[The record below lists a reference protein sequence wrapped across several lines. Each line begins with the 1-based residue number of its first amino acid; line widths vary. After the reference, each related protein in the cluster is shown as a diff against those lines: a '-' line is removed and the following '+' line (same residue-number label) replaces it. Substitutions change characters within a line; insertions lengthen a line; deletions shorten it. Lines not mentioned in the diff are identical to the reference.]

1 MQVTSRGPLA
11 LIPHYFLGAPGSQS
25 WSVPAGFT
33 LLWSP
38 LCLHSSFPLTSSGL
52 HSKSDTGLGDPLPS
66 ITGSQQGLQKQLEE
80 AQCPGSATAG
90 RNPLAAGGAGPR
102 GIPWPGRRLPR
113 DTSLSSVPISTQQ
126 SHSSSK
132 MVSGNS
138 KHSLACSRHLSLS
151 TGGIFLPDAQEY
163 YS

>member
-1 MQVTSRGPLA
+1 MQVTSGGPLA
-11 LIPHYFLGAPGSQS
+11 PIPHYFLGAPGSQS
-25 WSVPAGFT
+25 WRIPAGFT

-52 HSKSDTGLGDPLPS
+52 CSKSDTGLGDPLPS
-66 ITGSQQGLQKQLEE
+66 ITGSQQGLQKQFEE
-80 AQCPGSATAG
+80 AQCRQKPAG
-90 RNPLAAGGAGPR
+90 GWCGGAG

-151 TGGIFLPDAQEY
+151 TGGIFLAGAQEY